1 MIGERENFDSQTQY
15 GALVMRHYNIEGNDF
30 DAFYDSSDRLI
41 FVMDN
46 TINNQKPN
54 VLLVINPSAGK
65 KWDEILSADY
75 GVDLETIRPKVD
87 NKYQKFDIEYSGL
100 PVYDGLIK
108 AYDTGVSLEEPLNQL
123 KILRA
128 SAARHSA
135 MMRLNVANENI
146 TKINATIV
154 RTKES
159 IVRLQARLKT
169 LRAKLA
175 EAKKGIGREPTKQSA
190 AKVLK
195 LESQIEATNEKLK
208 RAQERLKSAQKRLE
222 TATVDAELASEL
234 LNQPSEQIKKSAKKS
249 APIIVETTSETP
261 VVKTKAEA
269 KEEEPVVIETETTEE
284 TTTVEE
290 DEDKSKK
297 EKTNK
302 KVKKDKDDDIE
313 ETETEDIDETVDDD
327 DDFSDDE
334 FLDEDDEYDEEYDDE
349 NSENTEKADQKDD
362 DTDKVK
368 PLFNKDPQILNED
381 IAFKPISFN
390 APAVPELPE
399 PEPESEP
406 VPDLKSDA
414 ILTTETTETKETE
427 EEEKI
432 EKTEEKQSEPE
443 KIEKPVL
450 ESMMPIATETLRE
463 EDKEPIA
470 EVPVVEEQ
478 KFVPEESLK
487 TQENIND
494 VRQSI
499 PVITQETKT
508 LTETEDY
515 KPVSPVAPMPP
526 LPYSASSTE
535 IVHETEVK
543 RRPSLFYYLLLILL
557 IVLSVFT
564 LWLYQKN
571 VRDTAPMFTTT
582 VERTDT
588 DNSTSFLKKTG
599 KKIYKTMIM
608 KEKEVKEVAPFL
620 DEKPVIKPEPIR
632 NVEPTP
638 KREVKQEYS
647 KPIVGSPE
655 VIDAVPGR
663 LGTSGRGAE
672 EEKPGLSED
681 DILAKKPIYEP
692 GPKHDE
698 MFVADENYVGDGLTV
713 EYVDEDVIYAPENQ
727 EVVEHAEYIENENAL
742 YDTAET
748 EYQEEY
754 YEE

>member
-30 DAFYDSSDRLI
+30 DAFSDSSDRLI

-100 PVYDGLIK
+100 SVYDGLIK

-135 MMRLNVANENI
+135 MMRLNIANENI

-169 LRAKLA
+169 LRAKLS

-297 EKTNK
+297 
-302 KVKKDKDDDIE
+302 
-313 ETETEDIDETVDDD
+313 
-327 DDFSDDE
+327 
-334 FLDEDDEYDEEYDDE
+334 
-349 NSENTEKADQKDD
+349 
-362 DTDKVK
+362 
-368 PLFNKDPQILNED
+368 
-381 IAFKPISFN
+381 
-390 APAVPELPE
+390 
-399 PEPESEP
+399 
-406 VPDLKSDA
+406 
-414 ILTTETTETKETE
+414 
-427 EEEKI
+427 
-432 EKTEEKQSEPE
+432 
-443 KIEKPVL
+443 
-450 ESMMPIATETLRE
+450 
-463 EDKEPIA
+463 
-470 EVPVVEEQ
+470 
-478 KFVPEESLK
+478 
-487 TQENIND
+487 
-494 VRQSI
+494 
-499 PVITQETKT
+499 
-508 LTETEDY
+508 
-515 KPVSPVAPMPP
+515 
-526 LPYSASSTE
+526 
-535 IVHETEVK
+535 
-543 RRPSLFYYLLLILL
+543 
-557 IVLSVFT
+557 
-564 LWLYQKN
+564 
-571 VRDTAPMFTTT
+571 
-582 VERTDT
+582 
-588 DNSTSFLKKTG
+588 
-599 KKIYKTMIM
+599 
-608 KEKEVKEVAPFL
+608 
-620 DEKPVIKPEPIR
+620 
-632 NVEPTP
+632 
-638 KREVKQEYS
+638 
-647 KPIVGSPE
+647 
-655 VIDAVPGR
+655 
-663 LGTSGRGAE
+663 
-672 EEKPGLSED
+672 
-681 DILAKKPIYEP
+681 
-692 GPKHDE
+692 
-698 MFVADENYVGDGLTV
+698 
-713 EYVDEDVIYAPENQ
+713 
-727 EVVEHAEYIENENAL
+727 
-742 YDTAET
+742 
-748 EYQEEY
+748 
-754 YEE
+754 